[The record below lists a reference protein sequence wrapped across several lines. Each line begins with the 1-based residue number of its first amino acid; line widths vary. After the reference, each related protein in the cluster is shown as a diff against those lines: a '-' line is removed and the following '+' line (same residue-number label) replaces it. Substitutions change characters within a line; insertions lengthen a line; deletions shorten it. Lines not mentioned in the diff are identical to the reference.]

1 MAKNWVPYALAV
13 LVCALLAGR
22 TAPASAAFFGGADQ
36 HAARHVSYL
45 QAAAASRAY
54 AQARPHVTIHPRH
67 RVLRYCRSW
76 LAEEYRVSGTVI
88 VPRMYCW
95 WE

>member
-1 MAKNWVPYALAV
+1 MGDRSGMLRRCRTSGMARNWAPYALAA
-13 LVCALLAGR
+13 LFCALLAGPA
-22 TAPASAAFFGGADQ
+22 TPASAGASDK
-36 HAARHVSYL
+36 
-45 QAAAASRAY
+45 AY

-76 LAEEYRVSGTVI
+76 LAEEYRVSGPVI

-95 WE
+95 WG